1 MADRFPLIVNA
12 VSKKIEEIVAGDNL
26 ELSGNGIV
34 ISGDYGAGKYLKSDG
49 SQVLWDTP
57 GDVYLTQTQTVTNK
71 VFETCSISGSLN
83 TLSDIPN
90 SALVNSGISI
100 NGTTIF
106 LGGSVTTPDNN
117 TTYTVSAVDSLSAS
131 EKIIRLTSGGNSG
144 AGVNDDVII
153 AVGSPLSVPS
163 GSNALSLFL
172 DRTGDTITLTGH
184 VVDNN
189 TITTLNAPG
198 GSAQSGAIDFTSTG
212 AATVSMT
219 GSTINIDAL
228 DTDTKTKLRV
238 GTSGTYGPADNTTGN
253 FTFLEAGATTV
264 TQGVNAGTN
273 DPEITISSEDTVTR
287 VRGGTSGTYVP
298 STTGTA
304 NTDVTFVGGTHR
316 DSSVSVQQNG
326 NSIEIDAFN
335 TDTITRIASGTTN
348 SLVAGDF
355 RFVQSGATTITQST
369 DAVSGLTT
377 ITIESD
383 NDDTGASFNARGGVQ
398 KSGIWFQLK
407 NYNSFSGNTL
417 LKWDNGN
424 DQLANSIIS
433 DDGSAVTITG
443 DLIVQGAQTVL
454 ETSILQVAD
463 NIIELRKGNNLTAFN
478 GGIRINR
485 TSDSNGAITAYREWQ
500 WYESGGYWR
509 SWDGSVEDRM
519 VTENENQTLTNKILT
534 SPTLQS
540 PDIGAATATSVNGL
554 TITSTAGSTFT
565 VANSKTLVVQRDVT
579 LNTENTTSNV
589 TVNLR
594 QGGDAV
600 FKSDTLNQLSS
611 TTSLQLRTVISDT
624 TGNGKL
630 VFQTSPT
637 ITDGIITD
645 STSFDLVNATA
656 LGINFGGAA
665 TDIKIGAS
673 TGTTTVNNSVIVKED
688 FTAGVD
694 VNDDVVLNGLVNVE
708 NADLRIRGTSSDPMV
723 LGRGSGAVNTNT
735 ALGVGSLGANTSGS
749 QNTAVGYQTLLVN
762 SSGAGNTA
770 LGHSALRAVNVGEG
784 NTALGRAALFVNQG
798 GSKNTAVGAN
808 ALESNT
814 AGDANVCLGYYAG
827 YNATGTGN
835 VLIGPADSGNPV
847 NDATYQP
854 PNATGNRQLVI
865 GSGTEYWI
873 RGDSNFDVTLNNNV
887 TVNTDLTV
895 KGNMVVNG
903 TTTTVNSNVVKVSDK
918 SIELAAVVSTQFVC
932 TATNGS
938 PNITG
943 ISPTT
948 GLIPGMIVISQ
959 TAGIDFGSNCEI
971 VSISGNTAV
980 LSNNVSGGG
989 TPLVDAIGP
998 SDTAAD
1004 GGGIVLNGT
1013 TNKTF
1018 LWDEVTDAWTSS
1030 EHLNLASGKELKINN
1045 VVFATSTQLGPSTG
1059 TNVGL
1064 GSKVTSSSL
1073 TSVGTLTSLSVSGNA
1088 DFDGTGYLKLPGG
1101 TDAQRPG
1108 ETNQPA
1114 AEAGQL
1120 RWNTTNTTFE
1130 GYDGNVWG
1138 KIGGGAAVSSAAPSA
1153 ANEGDLWYDTDDGR
1167 MFVYY
1172 DDGGSSQWVD
1182 ASPNGLPTDLTVDG
1196 TLTVDGASTFGSD
1209 ITIAGNP
1216 GVRTIEYGDGITAGY
1231 FLNQVRA
1238 NRANSN
1244 QAIQVNQYW
1253 WGSTKVAQL
1262 SVRTGDDAVN
1272 KDNGYFL
1279 FETASAGTVSDRLF
1293 IESDGT
1299 VRPGSDA
1306 SQDLGTASARWANIY
1321 SADLQLSN
1329 EGSVNEV
1336 DGTWGQYTIQE
1347 GEEDLF
1353 LINRRSGK
1361 KYKFMLQEVN

>member
-71 VFETCSISGSLN
+71 TFETCTISGSLN
-83 TLSDIPN
+83 TLTNIPN
-90 SALVNSGISI
+90 GALVNSGITI
-100 NGTTIF
+100 NGTTIA
-106 LGGSVTTPDNN
+106 LGGTVTTPDNN
-117 TTYTVSAVDSLSAS
+117 TTYSVSAVDSLSAS
-131 EKIIRLTSGGNSG
+131 EKIIRLTSGGNAG
-144 AGVNDDVII
+144 AGVDDDIII
-153 AVGSPLSVPS
+153 AVGSPASTPA
-163 GSNALSLFL
+163 GSNPLSLFI
-172 DRTGDTITLTGH
+172 DRTGDTITVSGH

-212 AATVSMT
+212 AATVTMS

-238 GTSGTYGPADNTTGN
+238 GTSGTYGPADNATGN
-253 FTFLEAGATTV
+253 FTFLDAGATTV

-287 VRGGTSGTYVP
+287 VRGGTSGSFLP
-298 STTGTA
+298 SATGTS

-326 NSIEIDAFN
+326 NTIEIDAFN
-335 TDTITRIASGTTN
+335 TDTITRLAANAGGTLAS
-348 SLVAGDF
+348 GDF
-355 RFVQSGATTITQST
+355 RFTSSGATTITSST
-369 DAVSGLTT
+369 TSGVTT
-377 ITIESD
+377 FNIESA
-383 NDDTGASFNARGGVQ
+383 NDDTGATFNARGGVQ

-407 NYNSFSGNTL
+407 NYNSLSGNTL

-424 DQLANSIIS
+424 EQLANSIIS

-463 NIIELRKGNNLTAFN
+463 NVIELRKGNNLTAFN

-519 VTENENQTLTNKILT
+519 VTENETQTLTNKTLT

-540 PDIGAATATSVNGL
+540 PNIGAATATSINGL
-554 TITSTAGSTFT
+554 TITATAGSTFT

-600 FKSDTLNQLSS
+600 FKSDTLNQLAS

-637 ITDGIITD
+637 ITNGIVTD

-656 LGINFGGAA
+656 LGINFGGDA

-673 TGTTTVNNSVIVKED
+673 TGTTTVNNSLIVKED

-723 LGRGSGAVNTNT
+723 VGRGSGAVNTNT
-735 ALGVGSLGANTSGS
+735 AVGVGSLGANTSGS

-873 RGDSNFDVTLNNNV
+873 RGDANFDVTLNNNV

-903 TTTTVNSNVVKVSDK
+903 VTTTVNSNVVKVSDK
-918 SIELAAVVSTQFVC
+918 SLELAAVVSTQFVC

-959 TAGIDFGSNCEI
+959 TAGIDFGGNCEI

-1018 LWDEVTDAWTSS
+1018 LWDEVTSAWTSS
-1030 EHLNLASGKELKINN
+1030 EHLNLASGKELKLNN

-1088 DFDGTGYLKLPGG
+1088 DFDGTGYLKLPAG

-1108 ETNQPA
+1108 QTNQPA

-1120 RWNTTNTTFE
+1120 RWNTTNATFE

-1138 KIGGGAAVSSAAPSA
+1138 KIGGGAAVQSAAPSA

-1172 DDGGSSQWVD
+1172 NDGASSQWVD
-1182 ASPNGLPTDLTVDG
+1182 ASPNGVPTDLTVEG
-1196 TLTVDGASTFGSD
+1196 TLSVSGDANFDSGTLFVDVSTNNVG
-1209 ITIAGNP
+1209 IGTTLPVYAL
-1216 GVRTIEYGDGITAGY
+1216 TIERETPYFRVNNTNASVPVDEGAWDYNAGTDGILR
-1231 FLNQVRA
+1231 FRC
-1238 NRANSN
+1238 
-1244 QAIQVNQYW
+1244 VND
-1253 WGSTKVAQL
+1253 AQSGATTWL
-1262 SVRTGDDAVN
+1262 SVERSGQSPTSANFNLNVLPKDDATQN
-1272 KDNGYFL
+1272 L
-1279 FETASAGTVSDRLF
+1279 
-1293 IESDGT
+1293 
-1299 VRPGSDA
+1299 GS
-1306 SQDLGTASARWANIY
+1306 ASARWANIY

-1329 EGSVNEV
+1329 EGGANDV

-1361 KYKFMLQEVN
+1361 KYKFMLQEVQ

>member
-57 GDVYLTQTQTVTNK
+57 GDVYLTQIQTVTNK
-71 VFETCSISGSLN
+71 TFETCTISGSLN
-83 TLSDIPN
+83 TLTNIPN
-90 SALVNSGISI
+90 GALVNSGITI
-100 NGTTIF
+100 NGTTIA
-106 LGGSVTTPDNN
+106 LGGTVTTPDNN
-117 TTYTVSAVDSLSAS
+117 TTYSVSAVDSLSAS
-131 EKIIRLTSGGNSG
+131 EKIIRLTSGGNAG
-144 AGVNDDVII
+144 AGVDDDIII
-153 AVGSPLSVPS
+153 AVGAPASTPA
-163 GSNALSLFL
+163 GSNPLSLFI
-172 DRTGDTITLTGH
+172 DRTGDTITLSGH

-212 AATVSMT
+212 AATVTMS

-238 GTSGTYGPADNTTGN
+238 GLSGTYGPADNATGN
-253 FTFLEAGATTV
+253 FTFLDSGATTV
-264 TQGVNAGTN
+264 TQGVNANTN

-287 VRGGTSGTYVP
+287 VRGGTSGSFLP
-298 STTGTA
+298 SATGTS
-304 NTDVTFVGGTHR
+304 NTDVTFIGGTFR
-316 DSSVSVQQNG
+316 DSSVAVQQNG
-326 NSIEIDAFN
+326 NTIEIDAFN
-335 TDTITRIASGTTN
+335 TDTITRLAANAGGTLAS
-348 SLVAGDF
+348 GDF
-355 RFVQSGATTITQST
+355 RLTSSGATTITTST
-369 DAVSGLTT
+369 TAGVTT
-377 ITIESD
+377 INFESQ
-383 NDDTGASFNARGGVQ
+383 NDDTGAGLTASKGIILS
-398 KSGIWFQLK
+398 SGDFQLK
-407 NYNSFSGNTL
+407 NASSLSGNAVV
-417 LKWDNGN
+417 KWDNGN
-424 DQLANSIIS
+424 EQLANSIIS

-463 NIIELRKGNNLTAFN
+463 NVIELRKGNNLTAFN
-478 GGIRINR
+478 GGVRINR
-485 TSDSNGAITAYREWQ
+485 TSDANGAITAYREWQ

-540 PDIGAATATSVNGL
+540 PDIGAATATSINGL
-554 TITSTAGSTFT
+554 DITSTAGSTFT

-594 QGGDAV
+594 QGGDVV
-600 FKSDTLNQLSS
+600 FKSDTLNQLAS

-637 ITDGIITD
+637 ITNGIVTD

-708 NADLRIRGTSSDPMV
+708 KADIRIRGTSSDPMV
-723 LGRGSGAVNTNT
+723 VGRGSGAVNTNT
-735 ALGVGSLGANTSGS
+735 AVGVGSLGANTSGS

-770 LGHSALRAVNVGEG
+770 VGHSALRAVNVGEG

-873 RGDSNFDVTLNNNV
+873 RGDANFDVTLNNNV

-918 SIELAAVVSTQFVC
+918 SLELAAVVSTQFVC

-959 TAGIDFGSNCEI
+959 TAGIDFGGNCEI

-1018 LWDEVTDAWTSS
+1018 LWDEVTDSWTSS
-1030 EHLNLASGKELKINN
+1030 ENFNLASGKELKLNN

-1088 DFDGTGYLKLPGG
+1088 DFDGTGYLKLPAG

-1108 ETNQPA
+1108 QTNQPA

-1130 GYDGNVWG
+1130 GYDGNAWG
-1138 KIGGGAAVSSAAPSA
+1138 KIGGGAAVSSAAPTA

-1172 DDGGSSQWVD
+1172 NDGSSSQWVD
-1182 ASPNGLPTDLTVDG
+1182 ASPNGVPTDLTVDG
-1196 TLTVDGASTFGSD
+1196 TLSVDGNTTLNSLDVVAASGDSTID
-1209 ITIAGNP
+1209 IGDLSNNNGHLVLTAKTSTNEIHSRSNHQIDILFNTVTKLSINP
-1216 GVRTIEYGDGITAGY
+1216 SGDILPA
-1231 FLNQVRA
+1231 V
-1238 NRANSN
+1238 
-1244 QAIQVNQYW
+1244 
-1253 WGSTKVAQL
+1253 
-1262 SVRTGDDAVN
+1262 DA
-1272 KDNGYFL
+1272 
-1279 FETASAGTVSDRLF
+1279 AS
-1293 IESDGT
+1293 
-1299 VRPGSDA
+1299 
-1306 SQDLGTASARWANIY
+1306 DLGSSNARWANIY

-1329 EGSVNEV
+1329 EGSANEV

-1347 GEEDLF
+1347 GEDDLF

-1361 KYKFMLQEVN
+1361 KYKFMLQEVQ

>member
-12 VSKKIEEIVAGDNL
+12 VSKKIEEIVSGDRL
-26 ELSGNGIV
+26 DLSGNGIV
-34 ISGDYGAGKYLKSDG
+34 LNGDSGTGKYLRSDG
-49 SQVLWDTP
+49 SVVHWDSP
-57 GDVYLTQTQTVTNK
+57 GDVYLTQIQTVTNK
-71 VFETCSISGSLN
+71 TFETCTISGSNN
-83 TLSDIPN
+83 TLTNIPN
-90 SALVNSGISI
+90 SALVNSGITI
-100 NGTTIF
+100 NGTTIA
-106 LGGSVTTPDNN
+106 LGGTVTTPDNN
-117 TTYTVSAVDSLSAS
+117 TTYTVSTVDGLSTA
-131 EKIIRLTSGGNSG
+131 EKIIRLTSGGNAG
-144 AGVNDDVII
+144 AGVDDDVIL
-153 AVGSPLSVPS
+153 AVGSPASVPA
-163 GSNALSLFL
+163 GSQALSLFL
-172 DRTGDTITLTGH
+172 DRSGDTITFSGH

-189 TITTLNAPG
+189 TITSLNAPG
-198 GSAQSGAIDFTSTG
+198 GAPTSGTTINFTSTG

-219 GSTINIDAL
+219 GTTINVDAL

-238 GTSGTYGPADNTTGN
+238 GASGTYGPADNTTGN
-253 FTFLEAGATTV
+253 FTFLDAGATSV
-264 TQGVNAGTN
+264 TQGVNGTTG
-273 DPEITISSEDTVTR
+273 DPEITISSDDTVTR
-287 VRGGTSGTYVP
+287 IRGGATSSFLP
-298 STTGTA
+298 STTGTS

-326 NSIEIDAFN
+326 NTIEIDAFN
-335 TDTITRIASGTTN
+335 TDTITRLAANAGGT
-348 SLVAGDF
+348 LAAGDF
-355 RFVQSGATTITQST
+355 RFTSSGATTIT
-369 DAVSGLTT
+369 ATT
-377 ITIESD
+377 NLGVTTFNIDSA
-383 NDDTGASFNARGGVQ
+383 NDDTGATFTAAGGVQ
-398 KSGIWFQLK
+398 KSGSVFQLK
-407 NYNSFSGNTL
+407 NYANLGGNTV
-417 LKWDNGN
+417 LKWDTGN
-424 DQLANSIIS
+424 EQLANSIIS

-485 TSDSNGAITAYREWQ
+485 TTDSNGAVTAYREWQ

-519 VTENENQTLTNKILT
+519 VTENETQTLTNKILT

-540 PDIGAATATSVNGL
+540 PNIGAATATSINGL
-554 TITSTAGSTFT
+554 DITSTAGSTFT
-565 VANSKTLVVQRDVT
+565 VANSKTLVVQKDIT
-579 LNTENTTSNV
+579 LNSENTTSNV

-594 QGGDAV
+594 QGGDV
-600 FKSDTLNQLSS
+600 IFKSDTLNQLAS

-637 ITDGIITD
+637 IVNGIVTD

-656 LGINFGGAA
+656 LGINFGGDA

-673 TGTTTVNNSVIVKED
+673 TGTTTINNSVIVKED

-694 VNDDVVLNGLVNVE
+694 TNDDVVLNGLVNVE

-723 LGRGSGAVNTNT
+723 VGRGSGAVNTNT
-735 ALGVGSLGANTSGS
+735 VVGVGALGSNTSGS
-749 QNTAVGYQTLLVN
+749 QNTGVGYQALLVN
-762 SSGAGNTA
+762 SAGAANTA
-770 LGHSALRAVNVGEG
+770 LGYSALRAVNVGEG
-784 NTALGRAALFVNQG
+784 NTAVGRAALFVNQG

-808 ALESNT
+808 ALESLT
-814 AGDANVCLGYYAG
+814 AGDANVCIGYYAG

-873 RGDSNFDVTLNNNV
+873 RGDANFDVTLNNNV

-918 SIELAAVVSTQFVC
+918 SLELAAVVSVQFVC

-948 GLIPGMIVISQ
+948 GLIPGMIVISN

-971 VSISGNTAV
+971 VSITGNTAV

-989 TPLVDAIGP
+989 TPLCDAIGP

-1004 GGGIVLNGT
+1004 GGGIILNGS

-1018 LWDEVTDAWTSS
+1018 LWNNATDAWTSS
-1030 EHLNLASGKELKINN
+1030 EHLNLASGKELRINN
-1045 VVFATSTQLGPSTG
+1045 VLFASSTQLGPSTG
-1059 TNVGL
+1059 TAVGL
-1064 GSKVTSSSL
+1064 GSQVTSSSL
-1073 TSVGTLTSLSVSGNA
+1073 TSVGTLTSLTVSGNV
-1088 DFDGTGYLKLPGG
+1088 DIDGTGYLKLPSG

-1172 DDGGSSQWVD
+1172 DDGTTSQWVD
-1182 ASPNGLPTDLTVDG
+1182 ASPNGVPTDLVVEGTTTLRDQVTVGGD
-1196 TLTVDGASTFGSD
+1196 TTATNLEIKVTSTQATNTNKALTINNNDQTEGLD
-1209 ITIAGNP
+1209 ISYKGEILPKA
-1216 GVRTIEYGDGITAGY
+1216 D
-1231 FLNQVRA
+1231 A
-1238 NRANSN
+1238 NVNLGGPSN
-1244 QAIQVNQYW
+1244 
-1253 WGSTKVAQL
+1253 
-1262 SVRTGDDAVN
+1262 
-1272 KDNGYFL
+1272 
-1279 FETASAGTVSDRLF
+1279 
-1293 IESDGT
+1293 
-1299 VRPGSDA
+1299 
-1306 SQDLGTASARWANIY
+1306 RWANIY

-1329 EGSVNEV
+1329 EGGANDV

-1353 LINRRSGK
+1353 LINRRNGK
-1361 KYKFMLQEVN
+1361 KYKFVLQEVS